1 MAGIRIA
8 EVLQNL
14 ARTGM
19 NKSRRR
25 RASQP
30 RRARP

>member
-14 ARTGM
+14 ARTGRI
-19 NKSRRR
+19 N
-25 RASQP
+25 QGDDVLFTIITG
-30 RRARP
+30 

>member
-14 ARTGM
+14 ARTGRI
-19 NKSRRR
+19 N
-25 RASQP
+25 QGDDFTIITG
-30 RRARP
+30 

>member
-14 ARTGM
+14 ARTGRI
-19 NKSRRR
+19 N
-25 RASQP
+25 QGDDLFTIITG
-30 RRARP
+30 